1 MHLDA
6 AGYLSKVFRSLTT
19 GKEMQLGENE
29 WSNSSLSRITLS
41 FKALYLTSY
50 LFTLTVDTEI
60 AILLIQFLTHRKMGR
75 DGYIHQLTKLSKE
88 QNLLD
93 MHLNQQ

>member
-1 MHLDA
+1 MQSVIVQLDE
-6 AGYLSKVFRSLTT
+6 V
-19 GKEMQLGENE
+19 NE

-60 AILLIQFLTHRKMGR
+60 AILLIQFSTHRKMGR